1 MKDVLLFIIG
11 FALGI
16 TSFFFLVINLNET
29 SDIINAISIVVN
41 IGIAVFVAFFIQN
54 KITNSR
60 YVKEYYISQLEAT
73 RIEYD
78 LLLKSIRDNKLNRN
92 EILKEFKYFS
102 MKITELDYS
111 LKNQL
116 KLDNANLQNKNR
128 AIHVLITNSLEF
140 NTTTTNSKVKLGNS
154 TLNQLLDNHKE
165 ISRLITTLVFAI
177 NSK

>member
-1 MKDVLLFIIG
+1 MKDVLLVIIG

-16 TSFFFLVINLNET
+16 TSFFFLVTNLTET
-29 SDIINAISIVVN
+29 SDIINAISIFVN

-73 RIEYD
+73 RNDYD
-78 LLLKSIRDNKLNRN
+78 LLLKSIRDSKLNRN

-111 LKNQL
+111 LTTQL
-116 KLDNANLQNKNR
+116 KLNNATLQTKNR
-128 AIHVLITNSLEF
+128 AIHVLITNSVEF
-140 NTTTTNSKVKLGNS
+140 NATTTNSKVKLSNS
-154 TLNQLLDNHKE
+154 TLNQLLDNQKE
-165 ISRLITTLVFAI
+165 INRLMTSLVFSI